1 MRNRFKS
8 IVVTDR
14 HGVKYVKN
22 FTIWGDGSVS
32 LQRWDS
38 KQEQRIRNIPVEKI
52 RREKCSIVD

>member
-14 HGVKYVKN
+14 HGVLYVKN

-38 KQEQRIRNIPVEKI
+38 KQEQHIRNVPVEKI
-52 RREKCSIVD
+52 RRQACLRAI